1 MRILHIYKDYHP
13 VLGGI
18 ENHLRWLARG
28 QAARGHEV
36 TALVTNPA
44 GMRTTV
50 QIEEGVRVIRAA
62 RLATVASTPLSLT
75 LPRQL
80 WRQRPDI
87 VHLQFPYPVGEISNL
102 FLGHGRATIIS
113 YQSDVVRQAGVL
125 RLYHPLLRV
134 VLRRADRILAS
145 SPRYIESSEYLRPL
159 AGRCT
164 VLPIGVEVERYAR
177 PRPAEVAALRRRF
190 PGPLLLFVGRLR
202 YYKGLNYLIQAM
214 AAVNATLLVA
224 GTGPEAANLTVQTG
238 QAGLEKRV
246 VFLGD
251 VSDDD
256 LPAYYQAADLFVL
269 PSSQRSEAY
278 GIALLEAMA
287 AGTAVISTELGT
299 GTSWLNQHG
308 VTGLVTPAR
317 DSAALA
323 GAINALLSDEA
334 RRGQMAAAAQARA
347 RSEFDLERQI
357 DRILDVYD
365 DVLRMSARGPGPINR
380 AMKQGA

>member
-1 MRILHIYKDYHP
+1 MRILHIYKDFHP

-28 QAARGHEV
+28 QAARGHDV

-44 GMRTTV
+44 GLKTTV
-50 QIEEGVRVIRAA
+50 RVEEGVRIIRAA
-62 RLATVASTPLSLT
+62 RIATVASTPLSLA
-75 LPRQL
+75 LPWHC
-80 WRQRPDI
+80 WRQQPDI

-102 FLGHGRATIIS
+102 LFGRGRATVIS

-125 RLYHPLLRV
+125 RLYNPLLKV

-145 SPRYIESSEYLRPL
+145 SPPYVQSSDYLRPL
-159 AGRCT
+159 ADRCT
-164 VLPIGVEVERYAR
+164 VLPIGVEVERFAR
-177 PRPAEVAALRRRF
+177 PRSAEVAALRARH

-202 YYKGLNYLIQAM
+202 YYKGLNYLVEAM
-214 AAVNATLLVA
+214 RQVQATLLVA
-224 GTGPEAANLTVQTG
+224 GTGPEAANLRAQVD
-238 QAGLEKRV
+238 QAGLVGRV

-251 VSDDD
+251 VGDGE

-287 AGTAVISTELGT
+287 AGTAAISTELGT

-308 VTGLVTPAR
+308 VTGLVAPAR

-323 GAINALLSDEA
+323 AAINELLADDA
-334 RRGQMAAAAQARA
+334 RRRQMAAAAQARA
-347 RSEFDLERQI
+347 RAEFDLDQQI
-357 DRILDVYD
+357 DRVLDIYRQ
-365 DVLRMSARGPGPINR
+365 LLHQPPAPLET
-380 AMKQGA
+380 